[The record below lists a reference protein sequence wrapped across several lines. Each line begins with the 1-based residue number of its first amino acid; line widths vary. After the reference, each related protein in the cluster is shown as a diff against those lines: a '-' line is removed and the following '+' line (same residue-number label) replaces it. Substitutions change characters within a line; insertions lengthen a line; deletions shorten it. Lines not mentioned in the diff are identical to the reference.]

1 MILEFTHVYDLL
13 GLVDVQFR
21 VKEFDCKLEW
31 DEIKVSFMLPV
42 RSPEDAERIARDLI
56 RSVPLIQEVRWN
68 RAGNRQAHFVK
79 NSNSKYARQI
89 ARRYAKQERNHA

>member
-21 VKEFDCKLEW
+21 VKEFDSKQDWE
-31 DEIKVSFMLPV
+31 EIKVSFMLPV
-42 RSPEDAERIARDLI
+42 RSREDAERIARDLI

-68 RAGNRQAHFVK
+68 RAGSPKGHFVQ
-79 NSNSKYARQI
+79 NNNGKYPKKVFKRHNAS
-89 ARRYAKQERNHA
+89 AY